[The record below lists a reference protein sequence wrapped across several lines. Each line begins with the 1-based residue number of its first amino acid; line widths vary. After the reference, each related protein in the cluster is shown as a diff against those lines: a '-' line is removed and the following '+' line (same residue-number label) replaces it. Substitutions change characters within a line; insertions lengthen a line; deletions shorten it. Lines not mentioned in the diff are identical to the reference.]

1 MTEYA
6 LNYLENSGQS
16 ESFILEQP
24 ISSVRSVC
32 SENLLTTNDNE
43 VLIRHHGDHYYLRLT
58 RNDKRILN

>member
-24 ISSVRSVC
+24 ISSVRSVR
-32 SENLLTTNDNE
+32 SENLLTNDNE